1 MEPIFLPKSITTFRR
16 GYSRQAFLRDLM
28 AGIIV
33 VVVALP
39 LAIAFAIA
47 SGVSPEKG
55 LITAV
60 IAGFTVSILGGSR
73 VQIGGPTGSI
83 VVVVAGVVAAYGME
97 GLVISTIMA
106 GIIMILF
113 GLIRMGAIIKFIP
126 YPVTVGFT
134 SGIAVVIFMSQIRDF
149 FGLQMDE
156 FPADFVGRIS
166 AISASFSTLNPLAI
180 ILAILS
186 IAISLLWSKVSKKV
200 PGSLIAL
207 LLGVGIVTIF
217 GLEVETIGTRFG
229 EISASFPKP
238 GIPNVS
244 FSSLAKYVGPAFTI
258 AILSS
263 IESLLSAVV
272 SDSMLGSRHRS
283 NTELIAQGLANMG
296 SGLFGGMPATGALA
310 RTATN
315 VKNGGR
321 TPVAGMIH
329 AAILLMIML
338 FAGKWA
344 TLIPLSTLAGI
355 LMVVAYNMSEWR
367 SFKDI
372 MKGSKY
378 DTGVLITTFV
388 LTVVIDLTVAIQVGM
403 ILAAILFIKRMSD
416 SAEVK
421 PLLAYPRDG
430 VDDMSMV
437 NLELPKHVDV
447 FEISGPMFFG
457 VANRFKELM
466 HKIGNQSS
474 VVIIRLRNVPLIDA
488 TGVYNFHAMLT
499 DLLNLKKKVILSGVN
514 RDVKIELENHGI
526 LTLLGR
532 ENIFST
538 FEEALAKATAY
549 KNDEDEKL
557 SDK

>member
-1 MEPIFLPKSITTFRR
+1 MEPLFLPKSITTFRE
-16 GYSRQAFLRDLM
+16 GYSRKAFLRDLM

-83 VVVVAGVVAAYGME
+83 VVVVAGIVAAYGIE

-106 GIIMILF
+106 GVIMVLF
-113 GLIRMGAIIKFIP
+113 GLFRMGAIIKFIP

-149 FGLQMDE
+149 FGLQMDA
-156 FPADFVGRIS
+156 FPADFVGRVS
-166 AISASFSTLNPLAI
+166 ALSASFSTLNPLAVVI
-180 ILAILS
+180 ASLS
-186 IAISLLWSKVSKKV
+186 ILITLLWSKVSKKI

-207 LLGVGIVTIF
+207 LLGVGLVTFF

-238 GIPNVS
+238 SIPNVS
-244 FSSLAKYVGPAFTI
+244 LGSLVKYIGPAFTI

-283 NTELIAQGLANMG
+283 NTELIAQGIANMG
-296 SGLFGGMPATGALA
+296 SGLFGGIPATGALA

-329 AAILLMIML
+329 AVILLMIML

-378 DTGVLITTFV
+378 DTGVLITTFI
-388 LTVVIDLTVAIQVGM
+388 LTVVVDLTVAIQVGM

-416 SAEVK
+416 AAEVK
-421 PLLAYPRDG
+421 PLLSYPKDG

-437 NLELPKHVDV
+437 DLKLPKHVDI

-466 HKIGNQSS
+466 HKIGNEST

-488 TGVYNFHAMLT
+488 TGIYNFHAMLT
-499 DLLNLKKKVILSGVN
+499 NLISLKKRVILSGVN
-514 RDVKIELENHGI
+514 ESVKTELERHGI
-526 LTLLGR
+526 FTMLGQ
-532 ENIFST
+532 ENIYAT
-538 FEEALAKATAY
+538 FDEALEKATAY
-549 KNDEDEKL
+549 TAEEN
-557 SDK
+557 